1 MFEVQTW
8 ERDKL
13 NLEGICPIRVTAML
27 RYWQIDELLLGK
39 SLLPFNL
46 FCCSFAN
53 VVSFCWSMIDDLCK
67 HAIFFLLLTHWC
79 QKLSDP
85 CCALKYYPD
94 NDECLRVRDVPITSH
109 KFSYLASSFLLL
121 VHCFSNRK
129 SFSWLCQLGHLQEIE
144 GQIEADRKLQE
155 KLILE
160 DFGPSTAGRVSRWA

>member
-1 MFEVQTW
+1 
-8 ERDKL
+8 
-13 NLEGICPIRVTAML
+13 ML

-39 SLLPFNL
+39 CLTCHLIYYVVFSQTLWV
-46 FCCSFAN
+46 FADR
-53 VVSFCWSMIDDLCK
+53 WSMICASTLS
-67 HAIFFLLLTHWC
+67 FFAVLLTHWC

-94 NDECLRVRDVPITSH
+94 NDECLRVRDVPITSR
-109 KFSYLASSFLLL
+109 KFSYLGSSFLLL
-121 VHCFSNRK
+121 PLIPCSSHRK

-160 DFGPSTAGRVSRWA
+160 DFGPSTAGRVSRWSYILMI